1 MSQKL
6 LGDARLYA
14 LIAHVDSEFAAET
27 HAAGCGCGGKLHRA
41 NYPRQSR
48 GGPKDLGEEWGL
60 RFSFCCA
67 NDGCRKRATPPSV
80 RFLGR
85 RVYLGAVVV
94 LLSAMTL
101 GVTAK
106 RAAELGKLVGVD
118 VRTLERWRRWWRETF
133 PVSRVWKAAKARFAP
148 AVETKRLP
156 ASLLDRFNATD
167 EYGGLVA
174 VLELLAPLTTTSNSR
189 SEMINPYPQRRR
201 LGMS

>member
-6 LGDARLYA
+6 LCDTRLYA
-14 LIAHVDSEFAAET
+14 LLAHIDSDLAGDA
-27 HAAGCGCGGKLHRA
+27 HATGCECGGKLHRA
-41 NYPRQSR
+41 NYPRQPR
-48 GGPKDLGEEWGL
+48 GGPKNLGEECGL

-133 PVSRVWKAAKARFAP
+133 PLSQVWREAKARFVP
-148 AVETKRLP
+148 AVETTRLP
-156 ASLLDRFNATD
+156 ASLLDRFAATT
-167 EYGGLVA
+167 ERGGLVA
-174 VLELLAPLTTTSNSR
+174 VLELLAPLTTASNSR
-189 SEMINPYPQRRR
+189 
-201 LGMS
+201 G